1 MTTLWQ
7 ETDLARWSSALA
19 HYPAA
24 IETHGV
30 NRLPELD
37 AWYRQELPGILAA
50 RVAEG
55 HGRLTHGE
63 LVRVTEWKMKRGV
76 WRARNLVLVRG
87 NAADEVEHASTAAFA
102 ALPDLRKPLTALTK
116 LAGVGP
122 ATASA
127 VLAAVRPDLFPFFD
141 DVIAAQIPGLGP
153 VAFTIA
159 YYARY
164 AAQLRDRATALG
176 PPWTAHQ
183 VGQALWASAAYGM
196 RSVE

>member
-1 MTTLWQ
+1 MMTLWQ
-7 ETDLARWSSALA
+7 ETDLARWSSALE

-24 IETHGV
+24 IEAHGV

-37 AWYRQELPGILAA
+37 AWYRQELPGLLAA
-50 RVAEG
+50 RVAGG
-55 HGRLTHGE
+55 HGRLTHDE

-87 NAADEVEHASTAAFA
+87 NAADEVERASTAAFA
-102 ALPDLRKPLTALTK
+102 ALPDLRKPLAALTK

-141 DVIAAQIPGLGP
+141 EVIAAQIPDLGP
-153 VAFTIA
+153 VAFTTA
-159 YYARY
+159 YYTRY
-164 AAQLRDRATALG
+164 AAQLRDRAAALG
-176 PPWTAHQ
+176 PPWAAHQ
-183 VGQALWASAAYGM
+183 VGQALWANAD
-196 RSVE
+196 

>member
-1 MTTLWQ
+1 MTTLWP
-7 ETDLARWSSALA
+7 ETDLARWSSALENYPTAIVA
-19 HYPAA
+19 HG
-24 IETHGV
+24 I

-37 AWYRQELPGILAA
+37 AWYREELPMVLAA

-55 HGRLTHGE
+55 QGRLTRDE

-87 NAADEVEHASTAAFA
+87 NDPDAVERTSMVAFA
-102 ALPDLRKPLTALTK
+102 ALPDLRKPLTALTQ

-141 DVIAAQIPGLGP
+141 DVIAAQIPDLGP
-153 VAFTIA
+153 VAFTTA
-159 YYARY
+159 YYTRY
-164 AAQLRDRATALG
+164 AAQLRDRAAALG

-183 VGQALWASAAYGM
+183 VGQALWASAD
-196 RSVE
+196 